1 VSEEAAVE
9 MQQAHEADLAAKEE
23 ALSELRGENQLL
35 KTTLESLERA
45 SASSGGSALQEIAS
59 NGNSEVSAA
68 VPFLLASVLP
78 VDLAISTAC
87 WMDRGVAE
95 MIECDCRLRS
105 EK

>member
-1 VSEEAAVE
+1 MSEEAAVE

-45 SASSGGSALQEIAS
+45 SASSGGSALQDIAS

-68 VPFLLASVLP
+68 VPLFSRPYFPWIWRMVVHSLLAGSR
-78 VDLAISTAC
+78 C
-87 WMDRGVAE
+87 
-95 MIECDCRLRS
+95 C
-105 EK
+105 

>member
-1 VSEEAAVE
+1 MSEEAAVE

-78 VDLAISTAC
+78 VDLAN
-87 WMDRGVAE
+87 GVHSLLAGSR
-95 MIECDCRLRS
+95 CC
-105 EK
+105 